1 MIILVMII
9 FITVGFFIGF
19 LVGEAATRSDM
30 VNAAAEAMNINTRVS
45 RKEALLD
52 REMVQQKW
60 ATMII
65 DYIQRLEDDGK

>member
-1 MIILVMII
+1 MIILVAII
-9 FITVGFFIGF
+9 FIAVGFF
-19 LVGEAATRSDM
+19 VGLLFGETTTRSDM
-30 VNAAAEAMNINTRVS
+30 INAAAEAMNINTRVS
-45 RKEALLD
+45 LKEALLD

>member
-1 MIILVMII
+1 MII
-9 FITVGFFIGF
+9 FVVIVALAACFFIGF